1 MAQQVS
7 RDAKPI
13 SCHLAVRASK
23 CPHPPPPVP
32 PSHTVTRHLGLS
44 CKCSAQEWERVTQS
58 SCPTWCETQLE
69 RTMLCSNW
77 PPSKDQTRNMSNVAI
92 FYPPP
97 PSPPKN
103 VGKQVWSEHIW
114 ETCPLLLE
122 AMKLNQENCNSSS
135 CPSTTQLL
143 LNSHPTSLKL
153 STPSSKSLQRSFTYS
168 RA

>member
-32 PSHTVTRHLGLS
+32 PLHTVTRHLGLS
-44 CKCSAQEWERVTQS
+44 CKCSAQEWEPVTQS
-58 SCPTWCETQLE
+58 SCPTWCEIQLE
-69 RTMLCSNW
+69 LCFVPTGHPQKTKQETCLMWLFST
-77 PPSKDQTRNMSNVAI
+77 PHPH
-92 FYPPP
+92 
-97 PSPPKN
+97 PPKN

-114 ETCPLLLE
+114 ETCPLLPE

-135 CPSTTQLL
+135 CPSPTQLL